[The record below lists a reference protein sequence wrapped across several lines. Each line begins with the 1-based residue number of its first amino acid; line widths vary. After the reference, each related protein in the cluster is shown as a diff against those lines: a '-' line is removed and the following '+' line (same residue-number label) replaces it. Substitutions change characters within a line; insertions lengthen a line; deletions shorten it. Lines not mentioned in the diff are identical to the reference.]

1 MTKRDLQI
9 RDRNGEPFREYSANF
24 SRFLKK
30 GGAAIRSRTFYLS
43 KDLSAFKLQPKPE
56 RREVLAASVEYFE
69 TLLVKGVPKASV
81 VTKMDNMNRFM
92 KFVDRKDL
100 KLTKETLGSAYL
112 AYAEDLFVKTQ
123 MKPRKLGPMT
133 ALGYGLEL
141 SEVFSDV
148 LDLSGYEK
156 LFYKTRLT
164 RISQKAGKKAPKFE
178 KQNLEE
184 TFRIGRLVTAL
195 SANLTPDVILGPM
208 PVSFSVDLGGDWVE
222 KEITL
227 NPYRLGEGSWI
238 YSQDVAPQRTHAQN
252 MHLKLRGA
260 ISSLEESPYRR
271 LLFMLRVISEF
282 YIFLAQSGANLSV
295 ASELR
300 RDKMKYRSY
309 GDRWL
314 VKAYKRRRGGEV
326 EFEIFKEYRPYF
338 KRYISFLERMLP
350 DSDRLFPKLGRQA
363 EEVDQPVSLALQLK
377 RLTKQMGVPY
387 VPPSSIRKTRTNWYL
402 RRSGDETLTA
412 EQNQHT
418 KEVLRE
424 QYEAPS
430 QQKAMG
436 QITRFWNEFDPIKKG
451 EVDKSASGGECNG
464 IPEESDAKPPSV
476 VSPNC
481 INPTGCL
488 WCKNLRD
495 VDSFDFVWS
504 LISFRYLKTLEAGSL
519 LQKETT
525 PADEAIN
532 RVTEKLYWF
541 RSSGNEREEW
551 VQEAELRIEEE
562 HFHPDWSPVIEFLD
576 CV

>member
-208 PVSFSVDLGGDWVE
+208 PVSFSVDPPSASLVVQ
-222 KEITL
+222 L
-227 NPYRLGEGSWI
+227 
-238 YSQDVAPQRTHAQN
+238 
-252 MHLKLRGA
+252 A
-260 ISSLEESPYRR
+260 ISPE
-271 LLFMLRVISEF
+271 FM
-282 YIFLAQSGANLSV
+282 
-295 ASELR
+295 
-300 RDKMKYRSY
+300 
-309 GDRWL
+309 
-314 VKAYKRRRGGEV
+314 
-326 EFEIFKEYRPYF
+326 
-338 KRYISFLERMLP
+338 
-350 DSDRLFPKLGRQA
+350 SDWA
-363 EEVDQPVSLALQLK
+363 V
-377 RLTKQMGVPY
+377 
-387 VPPSSIRKTRTNWYL
+387 
-402 RRSGDETLTA
+402 
-412 EQNQHT
+412 
-418 KEVLRE
+418 
-424 QYEAPS
+424 
-430 QQKAMG
+430 
-436 QITRFWNEFDPIKKG
+436 
-451 EVDKSASGGECNG
+451 
-464 IPEESDAKPPSV
+464 
-476 VSPNC
+476 
-481 INPTGCL
+481 
-488 WCKNLRD
+488 
-495 VDSFDFVWS
+495 
-504 LISFRYLKTLEAGSL
+504 
-519 LQKETT
+519 
-525 PADEAIN
+525 
-532 RVTEKLYWF
+532 
-541 RSSGNEREEW
+541 
-551 VQEAELRIEEE
+551 
-562 HFHPDWSPVIEFLD
+562 
-576 CV
+576 